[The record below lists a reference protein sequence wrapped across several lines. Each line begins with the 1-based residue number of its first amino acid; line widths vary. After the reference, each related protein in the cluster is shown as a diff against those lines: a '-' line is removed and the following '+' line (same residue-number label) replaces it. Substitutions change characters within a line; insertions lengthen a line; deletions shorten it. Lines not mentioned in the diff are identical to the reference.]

1 MKKTAEAVTN
11 AMVVGWSNL
20 TVTDL
25 PDDVIFLI
33 LSYLDVPSLGR
44 ICQTCTYLR
53 ALASSD
59 SIWLRY
65 SKRHNIIKDR
75 CCDSLKNKCRVAQNW
90 AQGKFQEV
98 TLIKNPVR
106 LLPWL
111 QHDDSRL
118 FFSSKNCI
126 KQYQVLKNGH
136 LRENSQRHLRG
147 PKEDV
152 CRFVNKNNLT
162 VCGCRDGTVMGWETS
177 SGCQLFNYKLHSSDA
192 QCVDIIETLVV
203 SGSRDATVKVTSM
216 QPDGNYSRLR
226 KTLNVGARVWSLAVS
241 SHGSLVASGSSGC
254 GGVPPVTIWD
264 LHSGEVVSQL
274 GSDHKR
280 GAGVL
285 DMKFES
291 PYTLLTCGHDTCL
304 RLWDLRTH
312 TCVSTWVEPF
322 DSALYCLATDN
333 DNAIMTGTA
342 RHGMTR
348 RWDKRCTNSLQMFY
362 TGLCS
367 SPVYSLAFNSR
378 WMYVALDLCTNM
390 VDFTSPATNNRN
402 R

>member
-44 ICQTCTYLR
+44 ICQTCNYLR

-98 TLIKNPVR
+98 TLIKNPV
-106 LLPWL
+106 
-111 QHDDSRL
+111 
-118 FFSSKNCI
+118 
-126 KQYQVLKNGH
+126 
-136 LRENSQRHLRG
+136 
-147 PKEDV
+147 
-152 CRFVNKNNLT
+152 
-162 VCGCRDGTVMGWETS
+162 RDGTVMGWETS